1 MAIRTPRPRPVSE
14 PTFLGGIAQTLIADS
29 DRRKL
34 EAAEERERLR
44 REKREDLAF
53 TGEEQRQGIEFHD
66 ALRRRGLEQ
75 VGGGVTL
82 EPRAPGPFL
91 DPGDEGI
98 GRGRPGEL
106 PEGLEAPPG
115 PFEPT
120 REPEARLPGAL
131 DAVGPRR
138 EALTPRTRTRQERQR
153 GLLTPGRPAGPQ
165 FGQTAIVPI
174 ADPSKDPSIVNPEL
188 RRPDFDFGAIDT
200 ALGLDEG
207 VSNEAFKRDPVRF
220 LEFLIENRE
229 SVARGQGS
237 AGQTALADSIDL
249 NDLSKEVGNRVD
261 FLLDLSADIRTD
273 VEERDEFV
281 RQADILTLGMVML
294 ITGTE
299 EFDLDATI
307 ELVTRRS
314 EARFDREG
322 GPEPMSEEDILEE
335 VARLQRLHQESAEFA
350 QQGREALDPFIIRR

>member
-14 PTFLGGIAQTLIADS
+14 PTFIGGIAQTLIADQ

-44 REKREDLAF
+44 REEREDLAL
-53 TGEEQRQGIEFHD
+53 TGEQQRQGIEFHRS
-66 ALRRRGLEQ
+66 LRERGLEQ

-98 GRGRPGEL
+98 GRGRPGQL
-106 PEGLEAPPG
+106 PEGLQAPPG
-115 PFEPT
+115 PFEPS
-120 REPEARLPGAL
+120 RPPEARLPGAL

-138 EALTPRTRTRQERQR
+138 EPLGPRTRTRQERQR
-153 GLLTPGRPAGPQ
+153 GLLTPAQPAGPQ
-165 FGQTAIVPI
+165 FGATAIQPI
-174 ADPSKDPSIVNPEL
+174 QDPSRDPSIVNPEL
-188 RRPDFDFGAIDT
+188 RRPDFDFSAIDA

-207 VSNEAFKRDPVRF
+207 VSNAAFGRDPVRF
-220 LEFLIENRE
+220 LEFLIDNRE
-229 SVARGQGS
+229 SVA
-237 AGQTALADSIDL
+237 AGEGGGGRALVDDIDL
-249 NDLSKEVGNRVD
+249 NDLSREVNNRVD
-261 FLLDLSADIRTD
+261 LLADLAADIRTD
-273 VEERDEFV
+273 SEQRTEFV

-307 ELVTRRS
+307 ELITRRS
-314 EARFDREG
+314 EARLTRDG
-322 GPEPMSEEDILEE
+322 APEPMTEEEIMAE
-335 VARLQRLHQESAEFA
+335 VARLQRLHQGSAEFA

>member
-14 PTFLGGIAQTLIADS
+14 PTLIGGLARTFLAD
-29 DRRKL
+29 
-34 EAAEERERLR
+34 EERKKQEALEREELTR
-44 REKREDLAF
+44 RRRREDLDF
-53 TGEEQRQGIEFHD
+53 EGEQQRQGIARIK
-66 ALRRRGLEQ
+66 ALREGGFEEI
-75 VGGGVTL
+75 GGGVQL
-82 EPRAPGPFL
+82 EPRPKGPFL

-98 GRGRPGEL
+98 GRGRPGQL
-106 PEGLEAPPG
+106 PEGLQEPPG

-120 REPEARLPGAL
+120 RPPEARLPGAL

-138 EALTPRTRTRQERQR
+138 EPLGPRTRTRQERQNE
-153 GLLTPGRPAGPQ
+153 LLTPGRPAGPQ
-165 FGQTAIVPI
+165 FGERAIVPI
-174 ADPSKDPSIVNPEL
+174 RDPSRDPSIVNPEL
-188 RRPDFDFGAIDT
+188 RRPDFDFSAIDR

-207 VSNEAFKRDPVRF
+207 VSNEGFKRDPVRF

-229 SVARGQGS
+229 SLQGGAGGGRG
-237 AGQTALADSIDL
+237 APDDIDL
-249 NDLSKEVGNRVD
+249 NDLSKEISNRVD
-261 FLLDLSADIRTD
+261 FLLDLSADLRTD
-273 VEERDEFV
+273 SEQRTEFV

-314 EARFDREG
+314 EARMTREG
-322 GPEPMSEEDILEE
+322 EPDPMTEEAIQAE
-335 VARLQRLHQESAEFA
+335 VARLQRLHSGSAEFA